1 MLSCYL
7 FQFQEDFVSLY
18 RERERARERLEFV
31 LTCFE
36 LHDILLR
43 TLPKINWLKVL
54 SPIEQSQS

>member
-1 MLSCYL
+1 MLSILISRRFCL
-7 FQFQEDFVSLY
+7 IIQREKEQ
-18 RERERARERLEFV
+18 ERERERLEFV

-36 LHDILLR
+36 LHDIVLR